1 MRGVSL
7 RPRSLACAEA
17 TERNLREEHR
27 IAYPIHRY
35 RALAELTPQEERALL
50 TLGEDEVVRR
60 RGETF
65 QREGDTA
72 RGVHMHI
79 RGWISSSILLRSGN
93 RLVQKI
99 HLPGDILGTPS
110 MVLPRAADTLT
121 AITESVTAFVPYDRL
136 GRLYRDLP
144 RLAALF
150 TMAVQL
156 ERLALMDA
164 LAVTGKAS
172 AREQLARL
180 LIDLHARL
188 TPIGAVEDEGFVL
201 PLTQEIIGDLLG
213 LTAVHVNR
221 TIRALET
228 EGLVAR
234 SGQRVRLL
242 DLAALRRLS
251 PLSQRQ
257 PQFEPTW
264 LPPAA

>member
-1 MRGVSL
+1 
-7 RPRSLACAEA
+7 
-17 TERNLREEHR
+17 
-27 IAYPIHRY
+27 
-35 RALAELTPQEERALL
+35 
-50 TLGEDEVVRR
+50 
-60 RGETF
+60 
-65 QREGDTA
+65 
-72 RGVHMHI
+72 MHI